1 MNQKSMLIM
10 AMALSVMGSIP
21 FTIQA
26 DAPDHYIAI
35 KSPTTDPGTG
45 SNYNNDGARYDG
57 GIAIGNGAKSEGL
70 GALAIGSTYKDIL
83 GANASG
89 GKSIAIGSGSKARGS
104 GISIGSSASE
114 QESVSIG
121 NNNTAKTAGISIGL
135 NNKSDVRGITL
146 GKDSSS
152 GQFGIGLGVSVT
164 TNDRSVAIGYS
175 TKASGKFAIAAGDQA
190 NANSDFTI
198 ATGFEAKADNTAS
211 IATGLRATATQE
223 GAIATGWDAKAE
235 GLHSLAMGVDSNAV
249 GDGSLALGDQAKSE
263 GARSVVLGIKAS
275 VDQAGM
281 QAIAIGDESYVGA
294 KASTATPATPGS
306 RIDKVYND
314 STVDKTGKERL
325 GSAAIG
331 FSARA
336 YGYQDTSLGSGA
348 ETHGDNSV
356 AVGVYA
362 VAKDNYT
369 IALGK
374 SSKTEGDN
382 SMALGA
388 RSRTYGKDSLGVG
401 SQAVIMDYDGNNVE
415 KATALGTR
423 TRVISTNSVA
433 LGTES
438 VADVAQTIDDKAYAS
453 GEVFDK
459 TKGVVSV
466 GDDGKIYRRIINVAG
481 GAADHD
487 AVNVAQLKAFQSDT
501 NNQITNLSKRFNR
514 LDKNIRQVGAGA
526 AALAGLHPLDFDPD
540 DKFTVAVAGGSYR
553 DEQSFALGGF
563 YRPNENTMLSIA
575 TTIGNNDNMVNI
587 GASFK
592 VGNTEHTRKLDAYK
606 TAPISTVYV
615 LEEKLADMTK
625 RDEKQ
630 QKQIEEQQ
638 KQIDMLL
645 KHLQLS

>member
-1 MNQKSMLIM
+1 M
-10 AMALSVMGSIP
+10 AMALSVMGSLP

-26 DAPDHYIAI
+26 AAPDHYISI
-35 KSPTTDPGTG
+35 KSPTTDPGAD

-57 GIAIGNGAKSEGL
+57 GIAIGNGAKSVGV

-83 GANASG
+83 GANAAG
-89 GKSIAIGSGSKARGS
+89 VKSIAIGSGSKASAS

-114 QESVSIG
+114 QKAVSIG
-121 NNNTAKTAGISIGL
+121 DNNTAKTDGISIGS
-135 NNKSDVRGITL
+135 NNKSDVNGITL
-146 GKDSSS
+146 GENSSS
-152 GQFGIGLGVSVT
+152 GRFGIGLGAGVT
-164 TNDRSVAIGYS
+164 TTERSVAIGYS
-175 TKASGKFAIAAGDQA
+175 TKASGKFAIAAGDQV
-190 NANSDFTI
+190 NANGDYTI
-198 ATGFEAKADNTAS
+198 ATGFKAEADNNGS

-235 GLHSLAMGVDSNAV
+235 GLHSLAMGLESNAV
-249 GDGSLALGDQAKSE
+249 GDASLAFGEKTKAE

-275 VDQAGM
+275 VDQAGR
-281 QAIAIGDESYVGA
+281 QAIAIGDEAYVGA
-294 KASTATPATPGS
+294 KATTDTPVTPATPAS

-314 STVDKTGKERL
+314 LTVDKTGKERN

-331 FSARA
+331 YSAKA
-336 YGYQDTSLGSGA
+336 YGYQDTSLGAGA

-369 IALGK
+369 VALGK
-374 SSKTEGDN
+374 SSKTEGNN

-388 RSRTYGKDSLGVG
+388 GSRTYGEDSLGVG

-466 GDDGKIYRRIINVAG
+466 GDDGKIYRRITNVAG

-501 NNQITNLSKRFNR
+501 NNQITNLSNTMNKRFNR

-563 YRPNENTMLSIA
+563 YRPNENTMFSIA

-592 VGNTEHTRKLDAYK
+592 VGNTEYTRKLDAYK

-645 KHLQLS
+645 KRLQLS